1 MGVGRGGVE
10 AVLGPSLLLKF
21 DIFLLRYM
29 FSKKGCLLSFEWKK
43 WNFTIFAHPTKIL
56 GFTWKILL
64 LPPLV
69 HNVWL
74 IMDNCWTTVLWS
86 GSTKLCN
93 RLRKHF
99 RWFALK
105 YFFALD
111 IKSLIDLKIFGATF
125 WIGGGQLP
133 SLALPPGYAPGP
145 NVSVAAIHCWRSPP
159 WACEMGK
166 QWSSVATGD
175 LIILT

>member
-1 MGVGRGGVE
+1 MTWLLQHLHYIHNHGRREGRDRRSPLPLP
-10 AVLGPSLLLKF
+10 AFKIRHFP
-21 DIFLLRYM
+21 II
-29 FSKKGCLLSFEWKK
+29 FSKKGCFLSFEWKK
-43 WNFTIFAHPTKIL
+43 WNFTIFAHSTKML

-74 IMDNCWTTVLWS
+74 IMDNCWTTVLWP

-93 RLRKHF
+93 NLRKHF

-105 YFFALD
+105 YFFGSD

-125 WIGGGQLP
+125 GIGGGAIAP
-133 SLALPPGYAPGP
+133 IASPLATRL
-145 NVSVAAIHCWRSPP
+145 VEDSFR
-159 WACEMGK
+159 
-166 QWSSVATGD
+166 
-175 LIILT
+175 